1 MTPRGMIAS
10 VCQIL
15 LIAFALFL
23 APLAARAAESAPVV
37 SGRATVSL
45 VSETDSYQPG
55 QDIRVGLRFRMTPGW
70 HIYWQNPGDAGSP
83 PEIAWKLPPGAR
95 AAAIQW
101 PAPVRVAEGPV
112 VNYAYTGEIVLP
124 VVITPAPGD
133 DPLTVQADANW
144 LVCANI
150 CVPEEGHFRLT
161 LPAGPATASSVA
173 PLFAAADARMPRP
186 SPFVAELA
194 PDGRLTVTGDGLSRA
209 RVADAWFFPAVWGPI
224 DQNAEQGL
232 ERHANGVTLRLPPGP
247 QFRADRPLRGVL
259 VLRDPRGNES
269 YLDISTR
276 IARPIGTISRN
287 DIGRVLLL
295 ALAGGLILNL
305 MPCVFPVLAMKA
317 LAIAQLSGQER
328 RQVRGHALS
337 YMGGVLLAFLA
348 LGAVLSALRAVGTA
362 VGWGFQYQSPAFVA
376 AMAWL
381 LFGIGLN
388 LSGIFEIGSRL
399 AGSGQQLVT
408 RSGHVGSFFT
418 GVLAA
423 VVATPCTAPFMA
435 TAVAAAM
442 TATPTVALVIWA
454 ALGLGL
460 ALPYGLL
467 AVAPQLARLL
477 PRPGAWMD
485 VVRQL
490 LAFPMYAAAIWLLW
504 VASQQTGPSGVLV
517 VAGGMGLLGLGAWA
531 LGHAQ
536 RTTGR
541 GRHAGRGMALLTGL
555 AAASMLVLL
564 GPTTLGSAAP
574 ESATDG
580 SEPFSN
586 ARLATLRAQGRPVF
600 VDMTAAWCVTCL
612 VNERV
617 ALSPPAVREA
627 FAAHHVAYLK
637 GDWTRQD
644 PEITAFLRAAGRDGV
659 PLYVYY
665 PPDSGPVVLPQI
677 LTPALVL
684 SELHS
689 HQT

>member
-1 MTPRGMIAS
+1 MSPVR
-10 VCQIL
+10 QIL

-23 APLAARAAESAPVV
+23 APLAGHASESVPVV
-37 SGRATVSL
+37 SARATVSL
-45 VSETDSYQPG
+45 VSEADSYQPG
-55 QDIRVGLRFRMTPGW
+55 QNIRLGLRFRMTPGW

-83 PEIAWKLPPGAR
+83 PEIVWKLPPGAR

-101 PAPVRVAEGPV
+101 PAPVRVTEGPV

-133 DPLTVQADANW
+133 RPLTVQADANW

-161 LPAGPATASSVA
+161 LPAGPATPSSIA
-173 PLFAAADARMPRP
+173 PLFAAADARLPQP
-186 SPFVAELA
+186 SPFVAQLA
-194 PDGRLTVTGDGLSRA
+194 PDGRLTVTGEGLSPA

-224 DQNAEQGL
+224 DQNTRQGL
-232 ERHANGVTLRLPPGP
+232 ERHANGVTLRLRPGP
-247 QFRADRPLRGVL
+247 QFRPDLPLKGVL

-269 YLDISTR
+269 YLDITTT
-276 IARPIGTISRN
+276 IAKPIGTLNGN

-317 LAIAQLSGQER
+317 LAIARLSGQER
-328 RQVRGHALS
+328 RQVRGQALS
-337 YMGGVLLAFLA
+337 YTGGVLLAFLA
-348 LGAVLSALRAVGTA
+348 LGAALGGLRAMGTA
-362 VGWGFQYQSPAFVA
+362 AGWGFQYQSPAFVA

-388 LSGIFEIGSRL
+388 LSGIFEIGGRL
-399 AGSGQQLVT
+399 AGSGQQLAGQ
-408 RSGHVGSFFT
+408 RGHVGSFFT

-435 TAVAAAM
+435 TAVAAAI
-442 TATPTVALVIWA
+442 TAPPVAALVIWA

-460 ALPYGLL
+460 ALPYLVL
-467 AVAPQLARLL
+467 AAVPQLARLL

-504 VASQQTGPSGVLV
+504 VASQQTGPTGVLV
-517 VAGGMGLLGLGAWA
+517 VAGGMCLLALGAWA

-536 RTTGR
+536 RATGR
-541 GRHAGRGMALLTGL
+541 GRHVGRGVALLTGL
-555 AAASMLVLL
+555 AAVSVLVLL
-564 GPTTLGSAAP
+564 GPGSTSGSAPAP
-574 ESATDG
+574 ATDG

-586 ARLATLRAQGRPVF
+586 ARLAALRAQGRPVF

-617 ALSPPAVREA
+617 ALSPLAVREA
-627 FAAHHVAYLK
+627 FAANHVAYLK

-665 PPDSGPVVLPQI
+665 PPDGGPVVLPQI
-677 LTPALVL
+677 LTPAVVL

>member
-1 MTPRGMIAS
+1 
-10 VCQIL
+10 
-15 LIAFALFL
+15 
-23 APLAARAAESAPVV
+23 
-37 SGRATVSL
+37 
-45 VSETDSYQPG
+45 
-55 QDIRVGLRFRMTPGW
+55 
-70 HIYWQNPGDAGSP
+70 
-83 PEIAWKLPPGAR
+83 
-95 AAAIQW
+95 
-101 PAPVRVAEGPV
+101 
-112 VNYAYTGEIVLP
+112 
-124 VVITPAPGD
+124 
-133 DPLTVQADANW
+133 VQADANW

-161 LPAGPATASSVA
+161 LPAGPATPSSAA

-186 SPFVAELA
+186 SPFAAQLA

-224 DQNAEQGL
+224 DQNAVQGL
-232 ERHANGVTLRLPPGP
+232 ERHANGVTLQLRPGP
-247 QFRADRPLRGVL
+247 QFHADLPLKGVL

-269 YLDISTR
+269 YLDITTR
-276 IARPIGTISRN
+276 IAQPIGTRDGSN
-287 DIGRVLLL
+287 IGRALLL

-317 LAIAQLSGQER
+317 LAIARLSGQER
-328 RQVRGHALS
+328 RQVRRHALS
-337 YMGGVLLAFLA
+337 YTGGVLLAFLA
-348 LGAVLSALRAVGTA
+348 LGAVLSGLRAMGTA
-362 VGWGFQYQSPAFVA
+362 AGWGFQYQSPAFVA

-388 LSGIFEIGSRL
+388 LSGVFELGGRL
-399 AGSGQQLVT
+399 AGSGQQLAG
-408 RSGHVGSFFT
+408 RSGHIGSFFT

-435 TAVAAAM
+435 TAVAVAITAPPLAAL
-442 TATPTVALVIWA
+442 AIWA

-467 AVAPQLARLL
+467 AVVPQLAHLL
-477 PRPGAWMD
+477 PRPGAWMN

-504 VASQQTGPSGVLV
+504 VASQQTGSTGVVV
-517 VAGGMGLLGLGAWA
+517 VASGMGLLGLGGWA

-536 RTTGR
+536 RATGP
-541 GRHAGRGMALLTGL
+541 GRHAGRGVALLTGL
-555 AAASMLVLL
+555 AAVSMLVLL
-564 GPTTLGSAAP
+564 GPATRGSAP
-574 ESATDG
+574 EAAADG

-586 ARLATLRAQGRPVF
+586 ARLATLRAQGRAVF

-665 PPDSGPVVLPQI
+665 PPDGGPVVLPQI
-677 LTPALVL
+677 LTPAVVL